1 VTVARRNRHASNRSD
16 AATAVGE
23 SLTTA
28 ERIGSGADLLN
39 CRSMTYLSIE
49 QTVNRHRHPR
59 SMPGTKIAESL
70 RREQIITAAYQIA
83 GRGGLR
89 AVTIRSVAK
98 KADMSTGLVVFH
110 FRTKERVLLALLDHV
125 LATTITLRVGA
136 DIEAIEDPL
145 ERLVALLRQE
155 MVRLSSDPRHNRLF
169 FEFWNEGLWNRAVRV
184 RMQRELD
191 RYRAAFRPMA
201 GEVVTSDPDRFAGT
215 TAESLAAVAVSFIK
229 GCAVQSMVE
238 PGLDVAGFLQ
248 AAEALLIPASSGL
261 RPLGA

>member
-1 VTVARRNRHASNRSD
+1 
-16 AATAVGE
+16 
-23 SLTTA
+23 
-28 ERIGSGADLLN
+28 
-39 CRSMTYLSIE
+39 
-49 QTVNRHRHPR
+49 
-59 SMPGTKIAESL
+59 MPGTKIAEAL
-70 RREQIITAAYQIA
+70 RREHIITAAHQIA
-83 GRGGLR
+83 TRGGLR
-89 AVTIRSVAK
+89 AVTIRSVAE

-110 FRTKERVLLALLDHV
+110 FQTKERVLLALLDHV

-155 MVRLSSDPRHNRLF
+155 MARLSTEPKHNRLF
-169 FEFWNEGLWNRAVRV
+169 FEFWNEGMWNRPVRT

-201 GEVVTSDPDRFAGT
+201 EEVVASDPERFAGT

-238 PGLDVAGFLQ
+238 PGLDVAGFLH
-248 AAEALLIPASSGL
+248 AAEALLIPTTSVV
-261 RPLGA
+261 RRGA